1 MRLTNLTQTD
11 ASPFL
16 ILPCPSAP
24 SLASFAPPLKVAAGA
39 AAALA
44 SDPQELQHA
53 AELLHAADVSYLYA
67 ACCARLVWLNH
78 CVQDCLHRSLT
89 TAATAGP
96 GSSGVLRL
104 P

>member
-24 SLASFAPPLKVAAGA
+24 SLASFAPPEEVAADA

-44 SDPQELQHA
+44 RDPLGLQQA
-53 AELLHAADVSYLYA
+53 AELLHAADISYLYA
-67 ACCARLVWLNH
+67 ACCASH
-78 CVQDCLHRSLT
+78 FSKK
-89 TAATAGP
+89 
-96 GSSGVLRL
+96 SSV
-104 P
+104 